1 MKQIIKSR
9 LPLKN
14 CQKKT
19 ISFLIF
25 SIFLNV
31 FTIHCQTNENS
42 SLYDYFDKAVGKDN
56 LNINNGIVHSEPFRT
71 ITNKNRY
78 YIDEFNI
85 GELSF
90 EGEIYADVN
99 IKYDVYEDQ
108 VIYKQNG
115 ETSNLPITLIKDKID
130 FFTIK
135 NKKFVNLKLESNKF
149 PKIIHGIYEE
159 NFAESNISLY
169 IKHRK
174 EKIKVLQADIV
185 YYNYI
190 YYTDFIIKFNNFFYK
205 VQSEKDIKA
214 IFPSYKKEINAFYKT
229 NKKLEHSDK
238 KQFIENLTKQINGL
252 LRKSSN

>member
-1 MKQIIKSR
+1 M
-9 LPLKN
+9 KN

-19 ISFLIF
+19 ICLIIF
-25 SIFLNV
+25 SIFLNISN
-31 FTIHCQTNENS
+31 THCQTKENS
-42 SLYDYFDKAVGKDN
+42 SLYDYFDNAVGKDN
-56 LNINNGIVHSEPFRT
+56 LNINNGVVHSEPFRT
-71 ITNKNRY
+71 MPKNNRY

-90 EGEIYADVN
+90 EDEIYADVN
-99 IKYDVYEDQ
+99 IKYDIYDDQ

-115 ETSNLPITLIKDKID
+115 ETDNFPITLIKDKVD

-135 NKKFVNLKLESNKF
+135 NKKFVNLKSETIKF
-149 PKIIHGIYEE
+149 PKIIQGIYEE
-159 NFAESNISLY
+159 NFVESNISLY

-190 YYTDFIIKFNNFFYK
+190 YYTDFVIKYNNFFYT
-205 VQSEKDIKA
+205 VQSEKDIKT
-214 IFPSYKKEINAFYKT
+214 IFPSYKKEINDFYKT

-238 KQFIENLTKQINGL
+238 KQFMENLAKQINGL